1 MAKSIKNINNKLEGP
16 KHVLKAIIL
25 ADSYSNQ
32 FKPLTLEKPRCLL
45 LLANVPLIEYTF
57 EFLALGGV
65 EEVYVFCHAHAQKIK
80 EYIEQSKWNQP
91 ASPFSVHTII
101 SSESLS
107 PGDALREMDTR
118 KLIESDF
125 ILINGDVVSNVPL
138 KKMLMEHDTRRQIN
152 KNAIMTMLVR
162 KANPFHRTRFL
173 SMSETSVFAIE
184 ANTLRCLH
192 YEPIQIKP
200 RTKFVS
206 IESKIFNDHAKIEIR
221 NDLIDCNV
229 DICSPEVPA
238 LFTENFDYQ
247 DIRRDFVHGILTSD
261 LLGKTIYCYI
271 AEDNYAACVQS
282 LQSYSIITR
291 DIICRWAYPYVPDSN
306 LLPGQS
312 YEYLRR
318 HIYKDEN
325 VILPRSVSLG
335 SKIII
340 GSETKLF
347 ENTTITNSTI
357 GKNCIIG
364 NDVII
369 ENSYIWDNVV
379 INNGCKI
386 TGSIIADDVI
396 LGKKSIIQDGAI
408 ISFGVK
414 ISDEIVISGDLR
426 LTNFPPEKDLKDDT
440 LKLTDHTIVGIEGK
454 GYIYNDSESSNE
466 DSESETKTT
475 NFSSLIYNMEK
486 ITISDTSL
494 SSIPSEEFEQP
505 QRRSSAT
512 MTTMSDESDA
522 VNEYFYRE
530 ALSGLEQAF
539 DENHAIENVI
549 LEIHSLRMS
558 TNVSYSE
565 VRNIIIMAFLN
576 QILKLLSQGGKSVEE
591 IVQQYIKKWILLLE
605 KMTFTDEDREEA
617 LLALQELCSK
627 QIEYMKS
634 FPSLLKLFYI
644 ENIVEEDHIYTWF
657 NNPKAKE
664 GSLEK
669 KRLYKIGAKF
679 VTWLQNAEETS
690 D

>member
-1 MAKSIKNINNKLEGP
+1 MAKSTKNINNKLEEP
-16 KHVLKAIIL
+16 KKVLKAIIL
-25 ADSYSNQ
+25 ADSYNNQ

-45 LLANVPLIEYTF
+45 LLANIPLIEYTF

-65 EEVYVFCHAHAQKIK
+65 EEVYIFCYAHAQKIK

-91 ASPFSVHTII
+91 ASPFSVYTII
-101 SSESLS
+101 SSEGLS

-118 KLIESDF
+118 KLIETDF
-125 ILINGDVVSNVPL
+125 VLINGDVVSNVPL
-138 KKMLMEHDTRRQIN
+138 KNILMEHNTRKQMN

-162 KANPFHRTRFL
+162 KTNPFHRTRIR
-173 SMSETSVFAIE
+173 SETSIFVIE
-184 ANTLRCLH
+184 ANTFRCLH
-192 YEPIQIKP
+192 YEPVQIKP

-206 IESKIFNDHAKIEIR
+206 IESKIFNDHTEIEIR
-221 NDLIDCNV
+221 NDLIDCNI

-247 DIRRDFVHGILTSD
+247 EIRRDFVHGILTSD

-271 AEDNYAACVQS
+271 AEDNYAACIQS
-282 LQSYSIITR
+282 FQSYSIITR
-291 DIICRWAYPYVPDSN
+291 DIICRWSYPYVPDSN
-306 LLPGQS
+306 LLPDQS

-325 VILPRSVSLG
+325 VIFPKSLSLG

-379 INNGCKI
+379 VGSGCKI
-386 TGSIIADDVI
+386 ISSIIANDVI
-396 LGKKSIIQDGAI
+396 LGKKCIIQDGAI

-414 ISDEIVISGDLR
+414 ISDEMVVSGDIR
-426 LTNFPPEKDLKDDT
+426 LTNFFSKKDLKDDT
-440 LKLTDHTIVGIEGK
+440 FRSTNHTVVGIEGK
-454 GYIYNDSESSNE
+454 GYIYTDSESSNE
-466 DSESETKTT
+466 DSESETKMK

-494 SSIPSEEFEQP
+494 SSIPSEEFDKP
-505 QRRSSAT
+505 QRRSSTT
-512 MTTMSDESDA
+512 MTTMSDESDTA
-522 VNEYFYRE
+522 NEYFYRE
-530 ALSGLEQAF
+530 ALAGLEQAF

-565 VRNIIIMAFLN
+565 VRHIIIMAFLN
-576 QILKLLSQGGKSVEE
+576 QILKLLSQEGKSIEE
-591 IVQQYIKKWILLLE
+591 IIQQHIKKWILLLE
-605 KMTFTDEDREEA
+605 KMTFTDEDREETI
-617 LLALQELCSK
+617 LILQELCSK
-627 QIEYMKS
+627 RIEYMKS
-634 FPSLLKLFYI
+634 FPNLLKLFYI

-657 NNPKAKE
+657 NNPKAKK